1 MLQAQRRFL
10 IFFDLLIAEDGF
22 KNCCFWGAWG
32 RDKKKKK
39 KGIVAVFC
47 GKKETSKT
55 LKSQTPVIFPIFI
68 FSQQKKLGD
77 RQSNSHPKPSLK
89 IIPYTNLFW
98 SIFGTSYTENF
109 PRKKK
114 SLKLLSVFFNAELL
128 MTRAGLNW
136 VVIPHKLNQ
145 GSIVWF

>member
-22 KNCCFWGAWG
+22 KNCCSWGAWG
-32 RDKKKKK
+32 RDKEKK

-89 IIPYTNLFW
+89 TIPYTNLFW
-98 SIFGTSYTENF
+98 SIFGTSYTENS
-109 PRKKK
+109 PRQKK